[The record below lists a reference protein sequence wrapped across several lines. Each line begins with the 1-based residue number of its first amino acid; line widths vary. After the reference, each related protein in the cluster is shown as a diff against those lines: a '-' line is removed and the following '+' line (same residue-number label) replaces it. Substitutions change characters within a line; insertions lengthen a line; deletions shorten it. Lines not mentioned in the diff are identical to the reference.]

1 MNSQEFAELI
11 KVVNFHAA
19 MEEISLEDAALL
31 LAVTKDSLRTFL
43 NELSTHE
50 FLNEFGGIFIDGEG
64 ENEVVIC
71 EGYGLKIP
79 VLQLSS
85 EEKTLI
91 IQETGEVGEKLLKI
105 FAQKIHKEEKDWVTK
120 TAKTYTHKRIPGVTI
135 SLEQQEILQKIET
148 AIYEKLK
155 IKITYA
161 LPEDGKN
168 KTMVFNPAGLV
179 YYKYDG
185 FWYLVGF
192 EEQKI
197 IRPQIIR
204 IDHITSVLFE
214 QKKAEIPEGFQI
226 ESFFKN
232 RWGMDTGEAVKVK
245 IRFLP
250 EANVID
256 KAQRELKARGFRGL
270 KFLEDGSLLWEDK
283 VFGVSDLLFWLRSF
297 GSSVEVI
304 EPIELRQE
312 IVENI
317 KELIKMYKEK

>member
-1 MNSQEFAELI
+1 MNSREFAELI
-11 KVVNFHAA
+11 KVLNFHAA

-31 LAVTKDSLRTFL
+31 LAVTKDSLRSFL
-43 NELSTHE
+43 NEVSTHE

-91 IQETGEVGEKLLKI
+91 VQETGDVGEKLLKI
-105 FAQKIHKEEKDWVTK
+105 FAQKIHKGEKDWVTK

-135 SLEQQEILQKIET
+135 SPEQQEMMQKIET

-161 LPEDGKN
+161 IPEENKN
-168 KTMVFNPAGLV
+168 NTVVFNPAGLV
-179 YYKYDG
+179 YYKHDG

-192 EEQKI
+192 EEQKLI
-197 IRPQIIR
+197 KPEIIR

-226 ESFFKN
+226 ENFFKN
-232 RWGMDTGEAVKVK
+232 RWGMDTGEEVKVK
-245 IRFLP
+245 ICFLP

-270 KFLEDGSLLWEDK
+270 KFLEDGSLLWEDR
-283 VFGVSDLLFWLRSF
+283 VAGVSDLLFWLRSF

-304 EPIELRQE
+304 EPRELRQE
-312 IVENI
+312 MVENI
-317 KELIKMYKEK
+317 KRLMEFYEVK

>member
-1 MNSQEFAELI
+1 
-11 KVVNFHAA
+11 

-31 LAVTKDSLRTFL
+31 LGVTEDSLRSFL
-43 NELSTHE
+43 NEVSAHE
-50 FLNEFGGIFIDGEG
+50 FLNEFSGIFIDEDG

-91 IQETGEVGEKLLKI
+91 VQEAGETGEKLLKI
-105 FAQKIHKEEKDWVTK
+105 FARKIRKEEKDWVTK

-135 SLEQQEILQKIET
+135 SQEQQEIMQKIET
-148 AIYEKLK
+148 AVYEKLK

-161 LPEDGKN
+161 ISEESKN
-168 KTMVFNPAGLV
+168 NTVVFNPAGLV
-179 YYKYDG
+179 YYKHDG

-192 EEQKI
+192 EEQKFYK
-197 IRPQIIR
+197 PEIIR
-204 IDHITSVLFE
+204 IDRITGVLFE

-232 RWGMDTGEAVKVK
+232 RWGMDAGEEVKVK

-250 EANVID
+250 EANVIE

-283 VFGVSDLLFWLRSF
+283 VTGVSDLLFWLRSF

-304 EPIELRQE
+304 EPRELRRE
-312 IVENI
+312 MVESI
-317 KELIKMYKEK
+317 KRLMKVYEVK

>member
-1 MNSQEFAELI
+1 MNSREFAELI
-11 KVVNFHAA
+11 KVINFHAA

-31 LAVTKDSLRTFL
+31 LAVTKDSLRSFL
-43 NELSTHE
+43 NEVSAHE

-71 EGYGLKIP
+71 EGYGLEIP
-79 VLQLSS
+79 VLQFSS

-91 IQETGEVGEKLLKI
+91 VQETGEAGEKLLKI

-135 SLEQQEILQKIET
+135 SSEQQEIMQKLET

-155 IKITYA
+155 IKINYA
-161 LPEDGKN
+161 IPEESIN
-168 KTMVFNPAGLV
+168 NNVVFNPAGLV
-179 YYKYDG
+179 YYKHDG

-192 EEQKI
+192 EEQKL
-197 IRPQIIR
+197 IRPEIIR

-214 QKKAEIPEGFQI
+214 QKKAEIPAGFQI

-232 RWGMDTGEAVKVK
+232 RWGMDVGEEVKVK

-250 EANVID
+250 EANVIE

-283 VFGVSDLLFWLRSF
+283 VSGVRDLLFWLRSF

-304 EPIELRQE
+304 EPRELRQE
-312 IVENI
+312 MVENI
-317 KELIKMYKEK
+317 KRLMEVYEVK